1 MTQYFPG
8 LIDQKVSQYCPD
20 ATVTRGQL
28 AAMLRR
34 ALDIAPDPANDTT
47 PPRTP
52 RDLVGTIEDNGDV
65 TLEFTYDRAV
75 LEIQSPQ
82 GATTFDSATSDEGA
96 TDNPMNM
103 IIGKPIGV
111 TLSDRAQV
119 KGVKSMNE
127 MGHYMFSRYAGKWI
141 PDAPGDVW
149 GTVLEGDYPTDAGE
163 ALTSPTFSVDATTY
177 LVEITHYYDAE
188 NLWDGGNVKVNG
200 QEIAPL
206 VEAYESQNSLENPEI
221 LKPLLQKL
229 EPFGLLSGPVAEADG
244 GMALPYQTTGLVF
257 QKLAEYWGSLWG
269 ICTIQCVCARFFAE
283 IENDGVREMYLPQ
296 ICAGQRIACICIT
309 EPDVGSNPSSIA
321 TTLAGTRGGFLLNGS
336 KTFITNGVYSD
347 YLVVAAKTDPNA
359 GGRGISIFI
368 MDRDTPGISAT
379 KLDKLGWRASDTGE
393 IAFDNVRVH
402 QSQLMGE
409 EGKGFSYLMQHLALE
424 RLIMAI
430 NAHARSEWAL
440 EYTID
445 YMKQREAF
453 GKSIS
458 TFQALRH
465 KIADLSAEV
474 ELCKSFNYQT
484 AHRLGQKEYVVK
496 EASMAK
502 LVSTKVADEV
512 ANECLNEWRCLGVLV
527 WVGTCSVHN
536 SIDMSR
542 LRDKSVGEVSSR

>member
-1 MTQYFPG
+1 MEEIKEKY
-8 LIDQKVSQYCPD
+8 L
-20 ATVTRGQL
+20 
-28 AAMLRR
+28 
-34 ALDIAPDPANDTT
+34 
-47 PPRTP
+47 PPSIT
-52 RDLVGTIEDNGDV
+52 GEK
-65 TLEFTYDRAV
+65 
-75 LEIQSPQ
+75 
-82 GATTFDSATSDEGA
+82 
-96 TDNPMNM
+96 
-103 IIGKPIGV
+103 IGCLCI
-111 TLSDRAQV
+111 S
-119 KGVKSMNE
+119 
-127 MGHYMFSRYAGKWI
+127 
-141 PDAPGDVW
+141 
-149 GTVLEGDYPTDAGE
+149 
-163 ALTSPTFSVDATTY
+163 
-177 LVEITHYYDAE
+177 
-188 NLWDGGNVKVNG
+188 
-200 QEIAPL
+200 
-206 VEAYESQNSLENPEI
+206 
-221 LKPLLQKL
+221 
-229 EPFGLLSGPVAEADG
+229 EPFGGSDVSG
-244 GMALPYQTTGLVF
+244 MRTTAIKEGDHYV
-257 QKLAEYWGSLWG
+257 
-269 ICTIQCVCARFFAE
+269 I
-283 IENDGVREMYLPQ
+283 
-296 ICAGQRIACICIT
+296 
-309 EPDVGSNPSSIA
+309 
-321 TTLAGTRGGFLLNGS
+321 NGS

-347 YLVVAAKTDPNA
+347 YLVVAAKTDPSA

-512 ANECLNEWRCLGVLV
+512 AYECLQMLGGYGYMEEYPLAR
-527 WVGTCSVHN
+527 N
-536 SIDMSR
+536 LRDSR
-542 LRDKSVGEVSSR
+542 LGPIGGGTSEILREIIAKMVIDGKSYKPAT